1 VQPEDYP
8 ALFRAADSA
17 SVQAQAALL
26 LSYKVYIILLVIG
39 SILALFGNS
48 HALTAGAALLLFIAS
63 LVVYLYRFHQGWH
76 DKWYRARA
84 LAESIK
90 TATWRY
96 MLKAEPF
103 ASNVDAENA
112 HAFRQL
118 LSELLKQNEGLAKL
132 LSDPGQDLSQIT
144 AGMKARLVR
153 NFQEAKDGYLHE
165 RVQDQLDWY
174 LKKCRF
180 NRNAGRRALV
190 WVVGAYAAAMVLL
203 TYNIANPG
211 TQFLPIEALAVLASG
226 IIGWSELRRFNE
238 LESAYALTA
247 HEVSIIQSQA
257 AEVTTLD
264 ELASFVSDAEN
275 AFSREHT
282 QWAAR
287 RDH

>member
-1 VQPEDYP
+1 MQPEDYP
-8 ALFRAADSA
+8 ALFRAADTA
-17 SVQAQAALL
+17 SIKAQEALL
-26 LSYKVYIILLVIG
+26 LSYKWYIALLVLG
-39 SILALFGNS
+39 SILALFGTN
-48 HALTAGAALLLFIAS
+48 HAVTAGAALLLFLAS
-63 LVVYLYRFHQGWH
+63 LAIYLYRFHQGWH

-96 MLKAEPF
+96 MLRAEPF

-112 HAFRQL
+112 QAFRQL
-118 LSELLKQNEGLAKL
+118 LSELLRQNEGLAKL
-132 LSDPGQDLSQIT
+132 LSAPGKDLNQIT
-144 AGMKARLVR
+144 AGMKARLAR
-153 NFQEAKDGYLHE
+153 NFQDAKEGYLHE

-174 LKKCRF
+174 LKKCQF
-180 NRNAGRRALV
+180 NRNAGHRALV
-190 WVVGAYAAAMVLL
+190 WVVLAYAGAMILL

-211 TQFLPIEALAVLASG
+211 TNFLPIEALAVLASG

-238 LESAYALTA
+238 LASAYALTA

-257 AEVTTLD
+257 AEVSTPS